1 MQEIS
6 LQPAKGQDVRVT
18 LGSQSCRVRLHQ
30 RSTGFYIDL
39 WKDDSPLMQGVL
51 CLNCTRLVRYPYL
64 GFSGDLVF
72 VDTLGTDNPTWDGI
86 GARYKLYYLAAEDL
100 Q

>member
-6 LQPAKGQDVRVT
+6 LQPSKSQEVQVT
-18 LGSQSCRVRLHQ
+18 LGNQPCRVRLHQ

-39 WKDDSPLMQGVL
+39 WVNDTPVMQGVL
-51 CLNCTRLVRYPYL
+51 CLNCNWLVRYSYL
-64 GFSGDLVF
+64 KFSGDLVF
-72 VDTLGTDNPTWDGI
+72 VDTQGTDDPWWDGI
-86 GARYKLYYLAAEDL
+86 GDRFKLYYLANEEL